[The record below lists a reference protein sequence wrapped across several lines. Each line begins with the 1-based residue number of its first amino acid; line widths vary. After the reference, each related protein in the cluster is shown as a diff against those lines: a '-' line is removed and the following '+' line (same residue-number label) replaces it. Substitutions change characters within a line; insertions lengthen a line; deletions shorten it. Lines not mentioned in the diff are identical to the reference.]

1 MCAGLPGPRREF
13 GHWSEPAVRLAHAT
27 DAAPAAAT
35 AAGEVPAPAGQA
47 ASDPELLLALVGDI
61 RLDDRT
67 DLQRRLGLDPS
78 QPIGDPDLVLAAY
91 RRWGDLCVEHL
102 VGDFAFALWDGRRRQ
117 VMCARDPF
125 GTRPFYFHLAP
136 ATFAF
141 SSGPEALLRLPVVP
155 CRLNPLAA
163 VDYLYHRYEDT
174 EASPWLDVLRLPPGS
189 SLVVGTDQVRRR
201 RFWHPESIAELRL
214 GSDAE
219 YEEAFRVALGDAV
232 GARLAATGVGIYL
245 SGGLDSSSVACV
257 ARPLYRGGRLATFS
271 AGFDLDPG
279 SDERA
284 FAAAVAAH
292 IGADAHVVRPEDTS
306 PLADWAG
313 APWTGPAPGC
323 SPQVAVVRSVTESA
337 VEHGV
342 SVLLSGIG
350 GDSVVSHGPAYLTE
364 LAASGHPGR
373 FLVEARALARRHHR
387 PLGHVVQKY
396 GLRPFVPTAMIRAR
410 RALHGKDFAIAGV
423 RAPVRIEVIE
433 AMGLEGRAADLG
445 LTDHLPRTARL
456 AHLAELTAGLP
467 PYALELSHHVD
478 AVTGVE
484 RRYPVLDRRL
494 AELCLSLPG
503 DQKLRD
509 GWTRSIMRRAL
520 AGVVPE
526 VVRLRPGKSDLSDP
540 LVRGLLGPDRPVF
553 DALVARPGPVS
564 DWIDPTALTT
574 LWHRCLAERRAA
586 DCFILWRVAVL
597 SRWLTHHGL
606 A

>member
-1 MCAGLPGPRREF
+1 MSAGLPGPRRGF
-13 GHWSEPAVRLAHAT
+13 AHWSEPAVRLAQAQAKDT
-27 DAAPAAAT
+27 DASTAGGDEPEPAA
-35 AAGEVPAPAGQA
+35 PP
-47 ASDPELLLALVGDI
+47 ASDPELSLAVVGDI
-61 RLDDRT
+61 RLDDRS
-67 DLQRRLGLDPS
+67 DLRGRLGLDPS
-78 QPIGDPDLVLAAY
+78 QPIADPHLVLAAY

-117 VMCARDPF
+117 VTCARDPF
-125 GTRPFYFHLAP
+125 GTRPFYFHLSP
-136 ATFAF
+136 SMFAF
-141 SSGPEALLRLPVVP
+141 ASAPEALLRLPAVP
-155 CRLNPLAA
+155 HRLNARA
-163 VDYLYHRYEDT
+163 VVDYLFHRYEDT

-189 SLVVGTDQVRRR
+189 SLVVGADHVRRH
-201 RFWHPESIAELRL
+201 RFWHPESIAELGL

-257 ARPLYRGGRLATFS
+257 ASRLYRGGRLATFS

-279 SDERA
+279 SDERP

-292 IGADAHVVRPEDTS
+292 IAADAHVVRPEDTS
-306 PLADWAG
+306 PLAEWAG
-313 APWTGPAPGC
+313 APWTGPGPGC
-323 SPQVAVVRSVTESA
+323 SPQVAVVRSVTECA

-364 LAASGHPGR
+364 LAGSGRPGR
-373 FLVEARALARRHHR
+373 FLVEARALGRRHHR
-387 PLGHVVQKY
+387 TLGHVVQKY
-396 GLRPFVPTAMIRAR
+396 GLRPFVPAPVVRAR
-410 RALHGKDFAIAGV
+410 RALRRQNFAIAGV
-423 RAPVRIEVIE
+423 RAPVRPEVIE
-433 AMGLEGRAADLG
+433 ALGLEGRAADLG
-445 LTDHLPRTARL
+445 LPDHLPRTARQ

-467 PYALELSHHVD
+467 AYALEVSHHVD

-484 RRYPVLDRRL
+484 RRYPFLDRRL

-520 AGVVPE
+520 VGVVPE
-526 VVRLRPGKSDLSDP
+526 VVRLRPGKSDLSNP
-540 LVRGLLGPDRPVF
+540 LVRGLLGPDRP
-553 DALVARPGPVS
+553 ALEAFVANPGPVTE
-564 DWIDPTALTT
+564 WVDPADLTT
-574 LWHRCLAERRAA
+574 LWHRCLAERRTA

-597 SRWLTHHGL
+597 SRWLTHHDL